1 LEPVSIAGVS
11 LATRVL
17 LGLVAGFLLGLAM
30 AGSSSPA
37 AAATLAIVAPIGT
50 IFINLIRMMVI
61 PLVASMLVA
70 SVGSLA
76 ASGALGRTGARAG
89 LIAVALLAIA
99 ALTTIIVAAPI
110 FGRLQIDQQAAVA
123 LRGPA
128 PAAGAAGGTQ
138 TPSGTTA
145 FAQWFIDL
153 VPQNVVKAA
162 ADGAMLPVIL
172 FSILFGLAVAQVSA
186 ERREPVLR
194 VAQGIADGMQ
204 RLVAGI
210 LDLAPIGVFALAVP
224 LASKLGLAAAG
235 AVIVYVV
242 LVVTLTILLGAL
254 LLYPVGVVFGSMS
267 PRAFISFCAPA
278 QAVAFASR
286 SSIAALPAMVE
297 SAERANMPPA
307 VSRFI
312 LPLAASVFRVGGAVA
327 QPVGVLFLARLY
339 GIMLTPAQLALVAI
353 TVILTTF
360 AVPGVPGGSII
371 AMVPVLAAVNLPIEG
386 IGILLAVDTI
396 PDMFRTTAN
405 VTGSMTL
412 AAVLRD
418 GLKGRPLADPESPI
432 GEDRIADRWN
442 RLADR

>member
-1 LEPVSIAGVS
+1 VS

-17 LGLVAGFLLGLAM
+17 LGLVAGFVLGFAL

-37 AAATLAIVAPIGT
+37 AAATLAIATPIGT
-50 IFINLIRMMVI
+50 IFINLIRMTVI

-89 LIAVALLAIA
+89 LVAVALLAIA

-110 FGRLQIDQQAAVA
+110 LGRIQIDQQAAMA
-123 LRGPA
+123 LRGPV
-128 PAAGAAGGTQ
+128 PAAGATGNAQ
-138 TPSGTTA
+138 APSGTTA
-145 FAQWFIDL
+145 IAQWFIDL
-153 VPQNVVKAA
+153 VPQNIVKAA

-172 FSILFGLAVAQVSA
+172 FALLFGLAVARVGA
-186 ERREPVLR
+186 ERREAVLR
-194 VAQGIADGMQ
+194 VAQGVADAMQ

-210 LDLAPIGVFALAVP
+210 LELAPIGVFALAVP
-224 LASKLGLAAAG
+224 LASKLGLAAAA
-235 AVIVYVV
+235 AVVAYVV
-242 LVVTLTILLGAL
+242 LVVTLTILSGAL
-254 LLYPVGVVFGSMS
+254 LLYPVGIVFGAMS

-286 SSIAALPAMVE
+286 SSLAALPAMVE
-297 SAERANMPPA
+297 SAERVNMPPA

-327 QPVGVLFLARLY
+327 QPVGALFLARLY
-339 GIMLTPAQLALVAI
+339 GITLTPSQLASVAF

-412 AAVLRD
+412 AAVLAR
-418 GLKGRPLADPESPI
+418 GSKGALRT
-432 GEDRIADRWN
+432 
-442 RLADR
+442 